1 MQILKAPAFFSAQ
14 PRVRRHLLVAGLG
27 LVPCLGL
34 LHGSLQAAPST
45 LRVYAAVSLKGPLDL
60 ALRAWREQGDVPV
73 VTNYAGTPALVRQI
87 DQGAPADLLISA
99 DAHWMDWLD
108 ARGALQSH
116 SRRDLFANR
125 LVLIAPSP
133 GRAAAPIV
141 GRNSPLSPGYP
152 RIMRGSEPP
161 HLPEGA
167 RLALADVRSVPG
179 GRYAKAA
186 LDALGWSDRILPRA
200 AMTENVRA
208 ALLLVARGEAALG
221 IVYASDTVQERRV
234 AVLGEFAT
242 DTHPP
247 IRFPA
252 AVLASS
258 RHARAQALLNFLA
271 SEEAWSHFA
280 AFGFSRPTP

>member
-1 MQILKAPAFFSAQ
+1 MRL
-14 PRVRRHLLVAGLG
+14 
-27 LVPCLGL
+27 
-34 LHGSLQAAPST
+34 
-45 LRVYAAVSLKGPLDL
+45 YAAVSLKGPLDR
-60 ALRAWREQGDVPV
+60 ALSLWRERGGTPV

-99 DAHWMDWLD
+99 DADWMDWLG
-108 ARGALQSH
+108 ARGALQMD

-133 GRAAAPIV
+133 GRVAASAA
-141 GRNSPLSPGYP
+141 GKALATSPGYP
-152 RIMRGSEPP
+152 RLMRGSEPP

-167 RLALADVRSVPG
+167 RLALADVRSVPA
-179 GRYAKAA
+179 GRYARAA
-186 LDALGWSDRILPRA
+186 LDALAWSDRLLPRA

-221 IVYASDTVQERRV
+221 IVYASDALQEPRVQ
-234 AVLGEFAT
+234 VLGEFAT

-252 AVLASS
+252 AVLRTS
-258 RHARAQALLNFLA
+258 RHSQAQALLAFLA
-271 SEEAWSHFA
+271 SEEAWPYFA
-280 AFGFSRPTP
+280 AFGFSRPGS